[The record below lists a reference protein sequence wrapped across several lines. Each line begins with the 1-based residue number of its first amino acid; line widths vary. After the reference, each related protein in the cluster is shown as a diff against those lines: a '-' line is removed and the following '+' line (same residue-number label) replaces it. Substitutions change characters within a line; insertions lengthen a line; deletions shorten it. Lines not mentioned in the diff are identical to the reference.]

1 MAEVLSL
8 HVGACG
14 VRTGAALWP
23 LLCQEHGLDPATGV
37 AAGAAPCGR
46 PSVHFEELA
55 SGRFVPR
62 AVFADLDPGAVDHA
76 VRGGPS
82 GRLFSPDSIVTGRT
96 TAGNNWAKGHYTD
109 GAELIDPVMDTVRRA
124 IERCDRCGTIQ
135 VTHALSGGCGSGF
148 GALLLRKLDE
158 WFRPVVVASYA
169 LYPSRKPDT
178 VVAPYNAVLTTHC
191 LIEESTATMLLDN
204 ESLLRNCQKRLVLAA
219 PTLGDANDLVAAAM
233 ADLTAASRF
242 TNQQTLGWRKLL
254 STVVPFPRMH
264 FFTVATG
271 ILRTRRAV
279 EKASEPVTAHYL
291 ADVNLKPG
299 NQFLCDPPPRGTAS
313 PPAVNRMFTGTIFRG
328 PGLSLED
335 AHTRL
340 AALAVE
346 QSWGYDCIATDR
358 HVLGAC
364 NQSPVGA
371 DASATTLL
379 ADPPSIMGL
388 FSRITDQFS
397 AMHRRRA
404 YYHWYAAEGMDD
416 MEFVE
421 AEANTRDAVAEYM
434 QYDSGIVEDED

>member
-233 ADLTAASRF
+233 ADLTVSDRF
-242 TNQQTLGWRKLL
+242 DNQQSAGWRKILTNL
-254 STVVPFPRMH
+254 VPFPRLH
-264 FFTVATG
+264 FFTVSTG
-271 ILRTRRAV
+271 VLRTRRAV
-279 EKASEPVTAHYL
+279 EKPSAAVTAGYL
-291 ADVNLKPG
+291 TEMNFTPT
-299 NQFLCDPPPRGTAS
+299 NQFLWTAAASANEADRYFYSKLCAATVFRGKNLSLQDAHSMLASISLPPPRPLRLDGLAWKEWIADHQIYCASNMLPVGTA
-313 PPAVNRMFTGTIFRG
+313 
-328 PGLSLED
+328 
-335 AHTRL
+335 
-340 AALAVE
+340 
-346 QSWGYDCIATDR
+346 AT
-358 HVLGAC
+358 
-364 NQSPVGA
+364 
-371 DASATTLL
+371 ATTLIN
-379 ADPPSIMGL
+379 DPAIQEPMKRTGE
-388 FSRITDQFS
+388 QFT
-397 AMHRRRA
+397 AMFRRKA
-404 YYHWYAAEGMDD
+404 FLHWYSGEGMDE
-416 MEFVE
+416 MEFTE
-421 AEANTRDAVAEYM
+421 AGPT
-434 QYDSGIVEDED
+434 